1 MPKKYGVIDLF
12 AGPGGLGEGFSS
24 AMKGRA
30 HPFKLA
36 MSVEKEPWA
45 HATLTLRAFVRQF
58 GKDIP
63 KIYYEYLKT
72 ETEPRKQILAK
83 RFALRN
89 EIFSRRHRAK
99 WEAAQ
104 KETLNEPHALGSKAG
119 DGVIFDRLSQLKKE
133 NPYDDWIVIG
143 GPPCQAYSLV
153 GRARNKGVKGYKI
166 EKDKRIHLYKEYLHV
181 LKKMEPAVFVM
192 ENVKGILSAK
202 NANDDIFSLIREQLS
217 NNGGTRYEVRPV
229 VETSHQ
235 NDDFSPQD
243 FVVKSESYGVPQT
256 RHRVI
261 LMGIREDLDIKKL
274 RPLPKTGSSG
284 VVTVGDMLNVLPP
297 LRSGLSGE
305 MDHKDWFIAMKEQKE
320 LVKKAFQSEGLDD
333 ALDFLKNE
341 LSMDEKYKRGSCF
354 VRKDERRVEKVP
366 DHFAQWIIDK
376 NLGGFINHDTRSH
389 MASDLG
395 RYLFS
400 SIWAKVQPGSPK
412 LNDFP
417 RELQPEHKDRK
428 KFLDRFTTQVEGF
441 PAKTVTS
448 HIAKD
453 GHYYIHYDPRQCRSL
468 TVREAAR
475 LQTFPDNYFF
485 EGGRTQQ
492 YVQVGNAVPPWL
504 AKQIADVVLKL
515 LD

>member
-30 HPFKLA
+30 KPFKLA

-58 GKDIP
+58 GNDIP
-63 KIYYEYLKT
+63 DIYYEYLKT
-72 ETEPRKQILAK
+72 ETEPRKQTVAR
-83 RFALRN
+83 RFALRD
-89 EIFSRRHRAK
+89 EMFSRRHRTK
-99 WEAAQ
+99 WKAAQ
-104 KETLNEPHALGSKAG
+104 EETLNRPHDLGSEA
-119 DGVIFDRLSQLKKE
+119 DDVVIFDRLSELKKA
-133 NPYDDWIVIG
+133 NTYDDWIVIG

-153 GRARNKGVKGYKI
+153 GRVRNKCVKGYKI
-166 EKDKRIHLYKEYLHV
+166 EEDERTHLYREYLHV

-202 NANDDIFSLIREQLS
+202 NANDDIFNLIREQLS
-217 NNGGTRYEVRPV
+217 NNGGIRYEIRPV

-235 NDDFSPQD
+235 HNDFSPQD
-243 FVVKSESYGVPQT
+243 FVVKSENYGIPQK

-261 LMGIREDLDIKKL
+261 LMGIREDLKIKKL
-274 RPLPKTGSSG
+274 RPLPKTDSSG

-297 LRSGLSGE
+297 LRSGLT
-305 MDHKDWFIAMKEQKE
+305 DKTNHKDWFAAMKEQKA
-320 LVKKAFQSEGLDD
+320 LVKKAFQSAGLVD

-341 LSMDEKYKRGSCF
+341 LSMDEKYGRGGCF
-354 VRKDERRVEKVP
+354 VRKDWRRTEKAP
-366 DHFAQWIIDK
+366 PHFAQWIIDE
-376 NLGGFINHDTRSH
+376 NLDGFVNHDTRSH

-400 SIWAKVQPGSPK
+400 SIWAKVQPSSPK
-412 LNDFP
+412 LDNFP
-417 RELQPEHKDRK
+417 RMLQPKHKDRK
-428 KFLDRFTTQVEGF
+428 KFLDRFTTQVEGL

-504 AKQIADVVLKL
+504 AKQIAEVVLKL

>member
-1 MPKKYGVIDLF
+1 
-12 AGPGGLGEGFSS
+12 
-24 AMKGRA
+24 MKGHA

-36 MSVEKEPWA
+36 MSVEKELWA

-58 GKDIP
+58 GNDIP

-72 ETEPRKQILAK
+72 ETEPRKQTLAK
-83 RFALRN
+83 RFAIRN
-89 EIFSRRHRAK
+89 EMFSRRCQAK

-104 KETLNEPHALGSKAG
+104 EETLNGPYALGSKA
-119 DGVIFDRLSQLKKE
+119 DDVVIFDRLRELKKE
-133 NPYDDWIVIG
+133 NTYDDWIVIG

-153 GRARNKGVKGYKI
+153 GRARNKGVKDYKI
-166 EKDKRIHLYKEYLHV
+166 EKDKRIHLYKEYLRV
-181 LKKMEPAVFVM
+181 LEEIEPAVFVM

-202 NANDDIFSLIREQLS
+202 NANDDIFNLIREQLS
-217 NNGGTRYEVRPV
+217 NKGRYEIRPV

-235 NDDFSPQD
+235 NNDFSPQD
-243 FVVKSESYGVPQT
+243 FVVKSENYGIPQR

-261 LMGIREDLDIKKL
+261 LMGIRDDLDIEKL
-274 RPLPKTGSSG
+274 RPLPQTASSG
-284 VVTVGDMLNVLPP
+284 EVTVGDVLNVLPP
-297 LRSGLSGE
+297 LRSGLAGE
-305 MDHKDWFIAMKEQKE
+305 TDHKDWFAAMKEQKA
-320 LVKKAFQSEGLDD
+320 LVKKAFQRAAGLDG

-341 LSMDEKYKRGSCF
+341 LSMDEKYRRGGRF
-354 VRKDERRVEKVP
+354 VKEDERRAEKAP
-366 DHFAQWIIDK
+366 AHFAQWIIDK

-400 SIWAKVQPGSPK
+400 SVWAKVQSVSPK
-412 LNDFP
+412 LNAFP
-417 RELQPEHKDRK
+417 RELQPKHKDRK
-428 KFLDRFTTQVEGF
+428 KFLDRFTTQMEGL

-504 AKQIADVVLKL
+504 AKQIAEVVLKL

>member
-1 MPKKYGVIDLF
+1 
-12 AGPGGLGEGFSS
+12 
-24 AMKGRA
+24 MKGRS

-58 GKDIP
+58 GNDIP

-72 ETEPRKQILAK
+72 EAGPRKQTLAK
-83 RFALRN
+83 RFALRD
-89 EIFSRRHRAK
+89 EMFSRRHRAK
-99 WEAAQ
+99 WKAAQ
-104 KETLNEPHALGSKAG
+104 KETLNGPRALGSDA
-119 DGVIFDRLSQLKKE
+119 DDVVIFDRLSQLKKE

-166 EKDKRIHLYKEYLHV
+166 EKDERSHLYKEYLHV

-202 NANDDIFSLIREQLS
+202 NANDDIFNLIREQLS
-217 NNGGTRYEVRPV
+217 NNGNDGIRYKIHPV
-229 VETSHQ
+229 VGTLESHQ
-235 NDDFSPQD
+235 NNDFSPQD
-243 FVVKSESYGVPQT
+243 FVVKSENYGIPQK

-261 LMGIREDLDIKKL
+261 LMGIREDLDIEKL
-274 RPLPKTGSSG
+274 RSLSQTASSG
-284 VVTVGDMLNVLPP
+284 AVTAGDVLNVLPP
-297 LRSGLSGE
+297 LRSGLAGE
-305 MDHKDWFIAMKEQKE
+305 TDHKDWFIAMKEQKE
-320 LVKKAFQSEGLDD
+320 LVKKAFQSAGLVD

-341 LSMDEKYKRGSCF
+341 LNMDEKYERGGCF
-354 VRKDERRVEKVP
+354 VRRDWRRAEKAP

-376 NLGGFINHDTRSH
+376 NLDGFINHDTRSH

-400 SIWAKVQPGSPK
+400 SIWAKVKPVSPK

-417 RELQPEHKDRK
+417 QELQPKHKDRK
-428 KFLDRFTTQVEGF
+428 KFLDRFTTQVEGL

>member
-24 AMKGRA
+24 AMKGCA
-30 HPFKLA
+30 QPFKLA

-58 GKDIP
+58 GNDIP

-72 ETEPRKQILAK
+72 EAEPRKQTLAK
-83 RFALRN
+83 RFALRD
-89 EIFSRRHRAK
+89 EMFSRRCQAK

-104 KETLNEPHALGSKAG
+104 EETLKGPCALGSKAG
-119 DGVIFDRLSQLKKE
+119 DGVIFDRLRELKKE
-133 NPYDDWIVIG
+133 NTYDDWIVIG
-143 GPPCQAYSLV
+143 GPPCQAYSLA
-153 GRARNKGVKGYKI
+153 GRARNKGVNGYKI
-166 EKDKRIHLYKEYLHV
+166 EKAEHTYLYKEYLRV
-181 LKKMEPAVFVM
+181 LKEIKPAVFVM

-202 NANDDIFSLIREQLS
+202 DANNDIFNLIRERFS
-217 NNGGTRYEVRPV
+217 NNGGTRYEIRPV

-243 FVVKSESYGVPQT
+243 FVVKSENYGIPQR

-261 LMGIREDLDIKKL
+261 LMGIRDDLDVKKL
-274 RPLPKTGSSG
+274 RPLPQTGSSG
-284 VVTVGDMLNVLPP
+284 AVTVGDMLNVLPP
-297 LRSGLSGE
+297 LRSGLT
-305 MDHKDWFIAMKEQKE
+305 DKTAHKDWFAAMKEQKA
-320 LVKKAFQSEGLDD
+320 LVKKAFQSAGLVN

-341 LSMDEKYKRGSCF
+341 LSMDEKYGRGGSF
-354 VRKDERRVEKVP
+354 VRKDERRAEKAP

-376 NLGGFINHDTRSH
+376 NLEGFINHDTRSH

-400 SIWAKVQPGSPK
+400 SIWAKVQFDSPK
-412 LNDFP
+412 LDDFP
-417 RELQPEHKDRK
+417 RELQPRHKDRK
-428 KFLDRFTTQVEGF
+428 KFLDRFTTQVEGL